1 MPEINIFVQSTSPHV
16 IIAEV
21 FAAADEVN
29 DWAKIQNRFPS
40 RHMAPLSRH
49 RQLEHL
55 AVDHAMIAFGAPW
68 SNAQIE
74 DDARGKPQ
82 LMENEKFINISHHSM
97 ERSCWVI
104 ICIGDQS
111 VGCDIERPRAQ
122 LHAIAKRFLSPAEQN
137 NFNTTPLLC
146 CAWGVKESMFKTIG
160 HDVDFR
166 VDLTVDDIQFT
177 SAESLEATGMMKGQS
192 SKWKIWK
199 VKSGDEQ
206 DKNEIEL
213 YAVAGPSND
222 L

>member
-1 MPEINIFVQSTSPHV
+1 
-16 IIAEV
+16 
-21 FAAADEVN
+21 
-29 DWAKIQNRFPS
+29 
-40 RHMAPLSRH
+40 
-49 RQLEHL
+49 
-55 AVDHAMIAFGAPW
+55 
-68 SNAQIE
+68 
-74 DDARGKPQ
+74 
-82 LMENEKFINISHHSM
+82 
-97 ERSCWVI
+97 
-104 ICIGDQS
+104 
-111 VGCDIERPRAQ
+111 
-122 LHAIAKRFLSPAEQN
+122 
-137 NFNTTPLLC
+137 
-146 CAWGVKESMFKTIG
+146 MFKTIG